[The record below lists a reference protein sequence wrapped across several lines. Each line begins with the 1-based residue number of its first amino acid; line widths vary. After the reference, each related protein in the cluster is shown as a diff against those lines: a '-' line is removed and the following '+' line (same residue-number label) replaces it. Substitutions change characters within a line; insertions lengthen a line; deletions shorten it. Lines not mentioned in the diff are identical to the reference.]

1 MPDVPRTWQECLS
14 RGEERLEAAGID
26 EVSVKCRWV
35 AAHLLECNLLDVLR
49 HLTEVPIPKMASAFE
64 KAVARLE
71 LDEPVQY
78 VIGETDFMGLR
89 IQCDSRALIPRPE
102 TELLVEVAEDFL
114 KELGGTP
121 VVVDVCTGTGCIAC
135 ALAKR
140 VPHARL
146 LATDLSAEALALA
159 KTNAHALGVAVEF
172 RQTDLLE
179 GIPDNSVDLL
189 ISNPPYVAASECDR
203 LPRLVRDFEPRLALD
218 GGPDGLQIISRLVSE
233 AARVLTS
240 AGQFILEIGEDQADA
255 TTELLCQTNHF
266 NQIHLKSDYA
276 KLARVVRAC
285 RCPRRPL

>member
-1 MPDVPRTWQECLS
+1 MPDAQPTWQECLS
-14 RGEERLEAAGID
+14 RGEKCLEAAGID
-26 EVSVKCRWV
+26 EASECRWV
-35 AAHLLECNLLDVLR
+35 AAHLLGCNLLDVLR
-49 HLTEVPIPKMASAFE
+49 HLAEVPAPGIVPAFE

-102 TELLVEVAEDFL
+102 TELLVELAETCL
-114 KELGGTP
+114 QEREGTP

-159 KTNAHALGVAVEF
+159 QTNAHSLGVAVEF

-179 GIPDNSVDLL
+179 GVSDNSVELV
-189 ISNPPYVAASECDR
+189 ISNPPYVTASECDR

-218 GGPDGLQIISRLVSE
+218 GGPDGLRVISRLVSE

-240 AGQFILEIGEDQADA
+240 AGQLILEIGEDQADA
-255 TTELLCQTNHF
+255 TMELLCQINHF
-266 NQIHLKSDYA
+266 NQINLKSDYA
-276 KLARVVRAC
+276 GRARVVRAC
-285 RCPRRPL
+285 RRQRH

>member
-1 MPDVPRTWQECLS
+1 MPDTQRTWRECLS
-14 RGEERLEAAGID
+14 HGENRLNAAGID
-26 EVSVKCRWV
+26 EASIKCRWV
-35 AAHLLECNLLDVLR
+35 AAHLLGCNLLDVQR
-49 HLTEVPIPKMASAFE
+49 HLEEVPVPDMSSAFE

-102 TELLVEVAEDFL
+102 TELLVEAAETFL
-114 KELGGTP
+114 KSREGTP

-135 ALAKR
+135 ALARR
-140 VPHARL
+140 VSHARL
-146 LATDLSAEALALA
+146 LATDVSAEALALA
-159 KTNAHALGVAVEF
+159 KTNAHALGVAVKF
-172 RQTDLLE
+172 HQTDLLE
-179 GIPDNSVDLL
+179 GIPDNSVDLV
-189 ISNPPYVAASECDR
+189 ISNPPYISASECDR

-218 GGPDGLQIISRLVSE
+218 GGPDGLQVISRLVSE

-266 NQIHLKSDYA
+266 NQIHLKFDYA
-276 KLARVVRAC
+276 RLARVVRAC
-285 RCPRRPL
+285 RHHRR